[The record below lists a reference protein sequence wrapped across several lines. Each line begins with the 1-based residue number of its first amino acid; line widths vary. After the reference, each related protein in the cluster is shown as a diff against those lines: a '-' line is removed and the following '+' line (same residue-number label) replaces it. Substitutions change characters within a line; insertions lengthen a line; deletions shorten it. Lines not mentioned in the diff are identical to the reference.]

1 MTSSNN
7 NHEDNHIKKSYSLQF
22 KIMALATGLILAQGV
37 MSFFQERHA
46 TAELHIKQ
54 ESTLLSARSSF
65 SSILSALL
73 YERYGDVQAFAVNPI
88 LYSKDIKGIET
99 AFDTYVN
106 LYQIYQGIIFVANDG
121 SIIATNTKGP
131 DGKALNVS
139 ALKGKNFASETW
151 FQAAM
156 QERYTDDKDK
166 GILGSYVG
174 PVGLDPI
181 SEALTGLQE
190 YGLHFAT
197 KVKDVQG
204 KALGVLTTRSN
215 LSWLDKDAAKI
226 STTLRNLGIKSIML
240 NVIDEKGT
248 LIFDFDPEQLAD
260 NKKDYSVLGKMNT
273 LSLNSDGIKKAMAG
287 EEGLQLDVQ
296 PRERI
301 QVVSSFGPVKDVKFP
316 SILGWTVL
324 AQAEEG
330 DIYGPEKESWKKFFT
345 NLFLVV
351 VASLV
356 LGYFV
361 SRMISNRF
369 IKVANKLKESSE
381 KTAHIATELT
391 ASSKAASTAISA
403 QGAAV
408 QETVASMAEMAS
420 MIAQTSQNTKASMTL
435 TQKATE
441 KTEEGNQIM
450 QRLVGSMDS
459 IQQANAQLQN
469 IGTVIS
475 EIATKTA
482 VINDIVFKTQLLSFN
497 ASIEAARA
505 GQHGRGFAV
514 VAAEVGNLAQ
524 MSGNAAKEIQ
534 SLLDDSRAQ
543 VQSILEST
551 QERVSE
557 GQTVSADALATFGE
571 IAKTIEGISE
581 QIRNI
586 NEATQEQDIGV
597 KQTSTAMVQLD
608 EYAQRNNI
616 VAQQVSNSAHEIE
629 READRLFRIMQAS
642 RVLILGSNTLKKNK
656 KSRDLVDSLISEDEN
671 DEYKPPSRRN
681 NDSRNHNSHSDSSNH
696 GNHNNFGNQNNA
708 NSNSHSGN
716 NQNRSNNDS
725 NEGSL
730 LDKLSAKMKHKEP
743 ENSNES
749 KHVSPPIDSPSP
761 AQINADDDTF
771 RAA

>member
-1 MTSSNN
+1 MSSSKNLQDPNN
-7 NHEDNHIKKSYSLQF
+7 VKKSYSLQL
-22 KIMALATGLILAQGV
+22 KIMALATGLILAQGA
-37 MSFFQERHA
+37 MSFVEA
-46 TAELHIKQ
+46 THSTDLQRIKQ
-54 ESTLLSARSSF
+54 ELTLTSARTTF
-65 SSILSALL
+65 SAILSALF
-73 YERYGDVQAFAVNPI
+73 YERYGDVQAFAANPI
-88 LYSKDIKGIET
+88 LSTKDIKGIES

-106 LYQIYQGIIFVANDG
+106 VYQIYQGIVFVGNDG
-121 SIIATNTKGP
+121 NVIASNTKGP
-131 DGKALNVS
+131 DGKPLN
-139 ALKGKNFASETW
+139 AGAIKGKNYSSEQW
-151 FQAAM
+151 FQSAIH
-156 QERYTDDKDK
+156 EKYTNDKEK
-166 GILGSYVG
+166 GIMGTYVG
-174 PVGLDPI
+174 PVGLDDV
-181 SEALTGLQE
+181 SEALTGNQE
-190 YGLHFAT
+190 YGLHFST
-197 KVKDVQG
+197 RVKDS
-204 KALGVLTTRSN
+204 LGRSIGVITTRSN
-215 LSWLDKDAAKI
+215 LVWLDKDATKI
-226 STTLRNLGIKSIML
+226 TSDMKKLDINSIML
-240 NVIDEKGT
+240 NIIDDKGT
-248 LIFDFDPEQLAD
+248 LIFDYDPQELAGE
-260 NKKDYSVLGKMNT
+260 KKDFSVLGKFNT
-273 LSLNSDGIKKAMAG
+273 LSLNSEGIKKAMSG
-287 EEGLQLDVQ
+287 EEGLQLDIQ
-296 PRERI
+296 PREKI
-301 QVVSSFGPVKDVKFP
+301 QVVSSFGALKDAKFP
-316 SILGWTVL
+316 SSLGWTVL
-324 AQAEEG
+324 AQAEKD
-330 DIYGPEKESWKKFFT
+330 DIYGGIKIFWKSFYI
-345 NLFLVV
+345 NLFSTLA
-351 VASLV
+351 ASLV

-361 SRMISNRF
+361 SRMISKRF

-381 KTAHIATELT
+381 KTAHIAMELT
-391 ASSKAASTAISA
+391 NSSKAASAAISA

-420 MIAQTSQNTKASMTL
+420 MIAQTSQNTKASMAL

-469 IGTVIS
+469 IGNVIS

-608 EYAQRNNI
+608 EYAQRNNV

-642 RVLILGSNTLKKNK
+642 RVLILGSNTLNRSKRT
-656 KSRDLVDSLISEDEN
+656 RDLVDSLISDDQN
-671 DEYKPPSRRN
+671 DEPGFS
-681 NDSRNHNSHSDSSNH
+681 
-696 GNHNNFGNQNNA
+696 Q
-708 NSNSHSGN
+708 NSNSEAKKQNFNSTQNGSNNEHSYQN
-716 NQNRSNNDS
+716 SHINSNQNSQYVSSEKSNNDTRES
-725 NEGSL
+725 SL
-730 LDKLSAKMKHKEP
+730 LDRLSAKLKQKEP
-743 ENSNES
+743 EQGKDSKQISPPVEGNSN
-749 KHVSPPIDSPSP
+749 
-761 AQINADDDTF
+761 AQISADDDTF

>member
-22 KIMALATGLILAQGV
+22 KIMALATGLILGQGIL
-37 MSFFQERHA
+37 SFVQEKKSASALHA
-46 TAELHIKQ
+46 KQ
-54 ESTLLSARSSF
+54 EATLTSARTTF
-65 SSILSALL
+65 SLILSALL
-73 YERYGDVQAFAVNPI
+73 YERYGDVQAFAVNP
-88 LYSKDIKGIET
+88 LLFTRDVKGIEN

-106 LYQIYQGIIFVANDG
+106 LYQVYQGIVFVGNDG
-121 SIIATNTKGP
+121 FAIASNTKGP
-131 DGKALNVS
+131 DGKLLN
-139 ALKGKNFASETW
+139 ANAIKGKNYSSEPW
-151 FQAAM
+151 FEAAQ
-156 QERYTDDKDK
+156 QEKYTNDKEK
-166 GILGSYVG
+166 GIMGTYVG
-174 PVGLDPI
+174 PVGLDLI
-181 SEALTGLQE
+181 SEALTGNQE

-197 KVKDVQG
+197 RVKDAQG
-204 KALGVLTTRSN
+204 KPLGVLTTRSN
-215 LSWLDKDAAKI
+215 LAWLDKDASKI
-226 STTLRNLGIKSIML
+226 TTDLRKLDIKSIML
-240 NVIDEKGT
+240 NIIDDKGT
-248 LIFDFDPEQLAD
+248 LIFDYDPQELAGE
-260 NKKDYSVLGKMNT
+260 KKDFSVLGKFNT
-273 LSLNSDGIKKAMAG
+273 MSLNSDGIKKAMSG
-287 EEGLQLDVQ
+287 EEGIQLDVQ
-296 PRERI
+296 PREKI
-301 QVVSSFGPVKDVKFP
+301 QVASAFGAIKDPKFP
-316 SILGWTVL
+316 SSLGWSVL
-324 AQAEEG
+324 AQAEED
-330 DIYGPEKESWKKFFT
+330 DIFSSEMASWKSFYVNLGFT
-345 NLFLVV
+345 VL
-351 VASLV
+351 ASLV
-356 LGYFV
+356 LGYLV

-629 READRLFRIMQAS
+629 KEADRLFRIMQAS

-656 KSRDLVDSLISEDEN
+656 KSRDLVDSLIAEDEE
-671 DEYKPPSRRN
+671 DDHKPA
-681 NDSRNHNSHSDSSNH
+681 SRNHNDNRKHNSHSEFPNH
-696 GNHNNFGNQNNA
+696 TNHTNFGNQNNG
-708 NSNSHSGN
+708 NSNSHNGN
-716 NQNRSNNDS
+716 NQIRSNNGS

-743 ENSNES
+743 ENPNES